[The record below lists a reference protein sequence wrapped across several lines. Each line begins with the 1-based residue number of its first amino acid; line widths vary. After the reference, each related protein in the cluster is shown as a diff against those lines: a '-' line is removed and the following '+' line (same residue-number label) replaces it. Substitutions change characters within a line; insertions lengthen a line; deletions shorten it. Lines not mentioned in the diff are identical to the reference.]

1 MTPAQIGP
9 YRILGQL
16 GQGGMGIVYWAE
28 HVQTGEKVA
37 VKTARVP
44 YGCGVAGLRCEIDA
58 LTRVRHPGIVR
69 ILDEGIEEGLPWYA
83 MERLV
88 GRTLDD
94 HHRAL
99 WALAPRPEAPDA
111 AAALPTVPAEPA
123 ADSPRRPLDASTHRL
138 DHEMPRDAQATLPL
152 GTPGHTTRQRPARK
166 DDGAPSEQARSSRW
180 RYPAAGGKLA
190 EALALIREVCEPL
203 SFLHGAGIVHRD
215 LKPANIF
222 IRESGAPV
230 LVDFGLV
237 FRCAGAV
244 GREVIDVAGPVI
256 GTVTYMSPEQI
267 RGQILDAR
275 SDLYALGCILYEVV
289 ASRPP
294 FINSS
299 RNGVL
304 LEHLTMTPV
313 PPSMLVDGVPPE
325 LDALVLHL
333 LEKEPRH
340 RLGHADD
347 VAQRLGQILGA
358 PPVSPRRGEAPR
370 ACLYRPGLAGRQ
382 EVLGVFCE
390 HIARALRGHGRCV
403 LVGGESGVG
412 KTYLAAAIA
421 REASLRG
428 MRVIAG
434 ECVPFATVDARA
446 GRDARAAPLHPFR
459 RLFEVVADLCR
470 EGGEELTEVL
480 LGGRAKVLAAYEP
493 LLRHVPGHEAQPE
506 PPEVPAEAARLRLL
520 NALGETLAALAEDQ
534 PLLLILDDL
543 QWADEL
549 SLSFLGSLG
558 ASYFDGRPLLLL
570 GTYRAE
576 EVGDGLGEV
585 IAGDGVERVQLGRL
599 DEGTIG
605 VLVGDMLGMPRPPE
619 ALVRLL
625 ARRSSGNPFF
635 AAEYLRAAVA
645 EGLLRREHGAFR
657 LTVAAETAH
666 DIEHAEHAL
675 PLPGSLRELV
685 GRRLAGLSE
694 AARGLVDVAAVLGR
708 EVDGEILAAVAGL
721 SQREALP
728 LVKELLNRQV
738 IEEPQAGRFRFVHDK
753 LREFAYERV
762 GEARRAALHRAA
774 ALAIEA
780 RFAGDQGFSLLYS
793 ELAHHFTA
801 ARELPKAIEY
811 LEKAGVLAQRTFAN
825 REVVRCFTEALSLD
839 DQSARRV
846 DPLRRATWER
856 QLGNAHL
863 GLGQLVESQAHLLR
877 AVALLDEPMPARAW
891 HLALSFAGQVL
902 TQVRHRVA
910 PPRPAGLAPEGRAVL
925 LEAARAYDLLV
936 PVSYYV
942 TGDLLRILYATLA
955 NLNLAERAGP
965 SPELGLAYG
974 SAHLTVGL
982 IPWFSLAE
990 TYGRK
995 AHEVLAGVADPAV
1008 RSWVYVL
1015 AGGYASGV
1023 GRWDVAFDLGA
1034 KALEMAKELG
1044 FPRRIEEA
1052 QGVIGTARCLHGDF
1066 ALARDMSQRTYDSGR
1081 RGDPQTQVWGAA
1093 GVAQACLHLGQWE
1106 RALAAAQE
1114 AEALLSQK
1122 LGRPEQIIALG
1133 VLSLAHLR
1141 GGDARRAR
1149 AAAERGLAVICE
1161 GKPISFYC
1169 IIAYN
1174 CVAEVFLELWEGAAA
1189 GERAALARGAER
1201 ACVEVERSAQV
1212 FPVQRPRAF
1221 WLRGQYEALSGRT
1234 RRARRL
1240 WERSVEAA
1248 RRLDLAYDEGI
1259 AELALARSMARG
1271 EPARLARARRAAE
1284 LLSRGRAAPELAE
1297 FAEEMGLNDRRIE
1310 TA

>member
-28 HVQTGEKVA
+28 HVETGEKVA

-69 ILDEGIEEGLPWYA
+69 ILDEGIDGGLPWYA

-94 HHRAL
+94 HHQAL
-99 WALAPRPEAPDA
+99 WAMAPRPEAPGA
-111 AAALPTVPAEPA
+111 AAALPTVPVEPA
-123 ADSPRRPLDASTHRL
+123 ADSPRCPIDASTRRVN
-138 DHEMPRDAQATLPL
+138 HELPRDVQPTLPL
-152 GTPGHTTRQRPARK
+152 GTPGHPARQRPAPR
-166 DDGAPSEQARSSRW
+166 DGRAPSEPPRAPRW
-180 RYPAAGGKLA
+180 RYPAAGGKLT

-222 IRESGAPV
+222 IREGGAPV

-289 ASRPP
+289 TSRPP
-294 FINSS
+294 FVNSS

-304 LEHLTMTPV
+304 LEHLTMAPV
-313 PPSMLVDGVPPE
+313 PPSMLVDGVPAE

-340 RLGHADD
+340 RLGHAED

-382 EVLGVFCE
+382 EALGAFCE
-390 HIARALRGHGRCV
+390 HIARGLRGHGRCV

-421 REASLRG
+421 REAALRG

-459 RLFEVVADLCR
+459 RLFEAVADLCR

-558 ASYFDGRPLLLL
+558 PSYFEGRPLLLL

-585 IAGDGVERVQLGRL
+585 IAGDGVERVELGRL

-657 LTVAAETAH
+657 LAVAAESAQ
-666 DIEHAEHAL
+666 DIERAL
-675 PLPGSLRELV
+675 PLPSSLRELV
-685 GRRLAGLSE
+685 GRRLDGLSE

-801 ARELPKAIEY
+801 ARDLPKAIEY
-811 LEKAGVLAQRTFAN
+811 LEKAGVQAQRTFAN

-839 DQSARRV
+839 DQGGRRV

-877 AVALLDEPMPARAW
+877 AVALLGEPMPARTW
-891 HLALSFAGQVL
+891 HLALAFAGQAL
-902 TQVRHRVA
+902 TQARHRA
-910 PPRPAGLAPEGRAVL
+910 LEPRPDGVAAERRAVL

-1023 GRWDVAFDLGA
+1023 GRWDVAFDLGER
-1034 KALEMAKELG
+1034 ALRMAKEIG

-1052 QGVIGTARCLHGDF
+1052 QGVLGTAYCLHGDF
-1066 ALARDMSQRTYDSGR
+1066 ARARDTSQRTYDSAQ

-1106 RALAAAQE
+1106 RALAAAQK

-1141 GGDARRAR
+1141 SGDARRAR
-1149 AAAERGLAVICE
+1149 AVAERGLAAICE

-1174 CVAEVFLELWEGAAA
+1174 FVAEVFLELWEGAAA
-1189 GERAALARGAER
+1189 GERSALERSAAR
-1201 ACVEVERSAQV
+1201 ACLEVERSAQI
-1212 FPVQRPRAF
+1212 FPVQRARAL
-1221 WLRGQYEALSGRT
+1221 WLRGRHEALLGRA

-1259 AELALARSMARG
+1259 AELALARSTARG

-1284 LLSRGRAAPELAE
+1284 LLSRGRAALELGD
-1297 FAEEMGLNDRRIE
+1297 FAEEL
-1310 TA
+1310 A